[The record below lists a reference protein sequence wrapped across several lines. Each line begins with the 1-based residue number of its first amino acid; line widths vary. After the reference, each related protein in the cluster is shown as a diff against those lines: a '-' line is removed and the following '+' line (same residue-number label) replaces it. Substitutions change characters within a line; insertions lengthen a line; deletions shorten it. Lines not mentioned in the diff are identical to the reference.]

1 MSHKHATL
9 EDTVYFWFGANDTAG
24 SGDDGAAAV
33 FDVRLAGAAAAAAPV
48 FSGAATLLSD
58 AGYTDGAYEIAV
70 PATTANGFAADT
82 EFAVFCTLL
91 VDSQNP
97 TGFVGSCRLTPLAEQ
112 AALTALDGKVDQV
125 LTNLLQYVQLMVR
138 QDSAIATDN
147 AAALAAI
154 NADGG
159 SGAGAF
165 SNAADALEA
174 LRDRG
179 DAAWLTGAGG
189 SSPTVEQIRAE
200 MDANSTQ
207 LAAIVNDT
215 GTALPTT
222 LAAILLDT
230 GTTLDSKVDQ
240 VLTNLLQYVQ
250 LMVRQDSAIAT
261 DNAAALAAINADGGS
276 GAGAFSNAA
285 DALEAL
291 RDRGDAAWL
300 TGAGGSSP
308 TVEQIRAEMD
318 ANSTQL
324 AAIVNDTGTALPT
337 TLAAILLDTGTT
349 LNDKLDAL
357 VTGVTLSAASVDAI
371 LDEAVEGTVTVRQI
385 LMLIGAIA
393 AGKSSGHENGLP
405 VYRNLLDT
413 LDRISGTTDANNN
426 RTAVTTNL
434 T

>member
-230 GTTLDSKVDQ
+230 GTTL
-240 VLTNLLQYVQ
+240 
-250 LMVRQDSAIAT
+250 
-261 DNAAALAAINADGGS
+261 
-276 GAGAFSNAA
+276 
-285 DALEAL
+285 
-291 RDRGDAAWL
+291 
-300 TGAGGSSP
+300 
-308 TVEQIRAEMD
+308 
-318 ANSTQL
+318 
-324 AAIVNDTGTALPT
+324 
-337 TLAAILLDTGTT
+337 
-349 LNDKLDAL
+349 NDKLDAL